1 MKVRFPY
8 LAPVTTITLAAFV
21 AAGLAVLSALLSMSS
36 PWLGI
41 EFDRDYGGDGIRI
54 LAIKSDSPAQDKL
67 HAGDIITALV
77 TPAHGRVELSSLAT
91 MEEPDQLAT
100 YAEYNAF
107 FALQHK
113 VWDEISSPD
122 FTAILSDLRSV
133 KITPANTSSAT
144 MLPAEFWWLIFFGG
158 TSFILG
164 ASIWSMRRSE
174 PMTRTLAVSGIGF
187 MLGSY
192 SCAIYVSRELALP
205 AKLFYSL
212 AALNHIGIMMFAYA
226 TILFFWY
233 FPQRLGRGPA
243 AWIYTIFVAALWL
256 NETLQLLS
264 WPGHAYYAHFIF
276 AYSVLVV
283 FSYLQWR
290 KSRSAPQERA
300 MLKWMLTNMLFCMG
314 FTVAL
319 FYGPVIFTGKPIAST
334 ILTFGSV
341 FVFYIGLLI
350 GNIRYHQF
358 DMELWWLRAWQ
369 WLMLLFIALIADAL
383 FIYYLH
389 VSTTVSLGLIIV
401 IGIVYQLSR
410 QWLWGLFSKN
420 NDRTLDS
427 ALPHLVDALM
437 LHQHKTTPDQQWHQ
451 LIKRVFNPLSIKIIQ
466 EQSTEVSIQRSGL
479 ALQLPDIYGVVT
491 MEALCCDKGNRLFTP
506 GDVSLSNRLLELMRQ
521 SSDIVSAHAQGRMEE
536 RERIQRDLHDDVAAR
551 LLSLLHQTHDPKIS
565 LMARKA
571 LRGLRDVINLLDAE
585 DASLMEVMT
594 EIEAETREQISGLE
608 IDFEWHSPDHWPEI
622 SINAMQHIN
631 LRRIARET
639 IANALK
645 HAHPGHIR
653 IGAELNEL
661 TLSLRIS
668 HDGAF
673 TEPANWISNRG
684 LNNIQYRVL
693 EMKASHTWGIE
704 QQVDNAQY
712 CQLSVHVPLTHHE
725 DLEQYPA
732 DRRLSRHP

>member
-1 MKVRFPY
+1 MKPKFPY
-8 LAPVTTITLAAFV
+8 LAPVTTITIAAFV
-21 AAGLAVLSALLSMSS
+21 AAALAVLSALIAMNS
-36 PWLGI
+36 PWIGI
-41 EFDRDYGGDGIRI
+41 EFDRDYRGEGIRI
-54 LAIKSDSPAQDKL
+54 LAIKSGSPASGKL
-67 HAGDIITALV
+67 YAGDIISAIS

-100 YAEYNAF
+100 YTEYNAF
-107 FALQHK
+107 FALQQAI
-113 VWDEISSPD
+113 WDAISAPD
-122 FTAILSDLRSV
+122 FTAILSDYRSV
-133 KITPANTSSAT
+133 TLTPESTSSPKI
-144 MLPAEFWWLIFFGG
+144 LPAAFWWLLFFGG
-158 TSFILG
+158 TSFSLG
-164 ASIWSMRRSE
+164 TSIWSMRRSE
-174 PMTRTLAVSGIGF
+174 PVARALAVSGIGF

-192 SCAIYVSRELALP
+192 TCAIYVSRELALP

-212 AALNHIGIMMFAYA
+212 AAINHIGIMMFAYA

-243 AWIYTIFVAALWL
+243 ALIYVIFVIALWL
-256 NETLQLLS
+256 NETFQWLS
-264 WPGHAYYAHFIF
+264 WPAHAYYAHFVF
-276 AYSVLVV
+276 AYSVLVL

-290 KSRSAPQERA
+290 KSHSAPQERA
-300 MLKWMLTNMLFCMG
+300 MLKWMLINMLFCMG

-341 FVFYIGLLI
+341 FVFYMGLLI

-369 WLMLLFIALIADAL
+369 WLMLIFIALIADAL

-389 VSTTVSLGLIIV
+389 VSTTVSLGLIIIV
-401 IGIVYQLSR
+401 GIIYLLSR

-420 NDRTLDS
+420 EDRTLDS
-427 ALPHLVDALM
+427 ALPHLINALM
-437 LHQHKTTPDQQWHQ
+437 LHQHKTTPDQQWQQ
-451 LIKRVFNPLSIKIIQ
+451 LITRVFNPLSIKIIQ
-466 EQSTEVSIQRSGL
+466 KQSTEVTVERGGL
-479 ALQLPDIYGVVT
+479 ALQLPNIYGIAT
-491 MEALCCDKGNRLFTP
+491 IEALCCDKGNRLFTP
-506 GDVSLSNRLLELMRQ
+506 TDVSLSNRLLELMRQ
-521 SSDIVSAHAQGRMEE
+521 SSDIVSAHEQGRMEE
-536 RERIQRDLHDDVAAR
+536 RQRIQRDLHDDVAAR

-565 LMARKA
+565 LMARSA

-585 DASLMEVMT
+585 DAALMDVMS
-594 EIEAETREQISGLE
+594 EIEAETREQIAGLE

-622 SINAMQHIN
+622 AINAMQHIN
-631 LRRIARET
+631 LRRIARES

-645 HAHPGHIR
+645 HAHPEHIR
-653 IGAELNEL
+653 IDAELNEL

-668 HDGAF
+668 HDGVF
-673 TEPANWISNRG
+673 TDPANWISNRG
-684 LNNIQYRVL
+684 LNNIEYRVL

-725 DLEQYPA
+725 DLKQYPA